1 MIHFSFSSVLMTFL
15 VSNLLLVVI
24 SLLFRNENILA
35 KLGFRLTAIFCI
47 ITLIRLLLPLELP
60 FTKTVILPKALSE
73 VLFAIRHR
81 YNVFPWLRISVWD
94 IFRLVWLVE
103 SIRRLI
109 ILFYSHW
116 KVRMLIRG
124 NSKDITK
131 QEPYASILMDLCT
144 ENQRKRIRMRTT
156 KFVNVPMITGLRNAL
171 ILLPADIDSSD
182 EDVMFALRHEVYH
195 YVHHDLWLKFA
206 VNCLSA
212 IYWWNPFTHLLSKQI
227 GILLEMR
234 VDNSIVSEG
243 EESTIR
249 YLSSMLHYMEGDP
262 ERDDV
267 SAQYMGMALKK
278 KSNLLRRLHMIQNR
292 EQKRSHLLS
301 AAMLLIVGSIY
312 IGSYL
317 FILENSTFE
326 QGITES
332 DRYTT
337 PRDDDIFAIQNDD
350 STYTIYLP
358 SLGINEVV
366 DSLELYPQIKIYSNK
381 EEYNEKIQNP

>member
-1 MIHFSFSSVLMTFL
+1 MIHFSLSSVLMTVL
-15 VSNLLLVVI
+15 VSNLLLVLI
-24 SLLFRNENILA
+24 SLLFRNEDVLA
-35 KLGFRLTAIFCI
+35 KIGFRLTAIFCI
-47 ITLIRLLLPLELP
+47 ITLIRLVLPLELP
-60 FTKTVILPKALSE
+60 FAKTVILPKVLSD
-73 VLFAIRHR
+73 VLFIFRHR
-81 YNVFPWLRISVWD
+81 YNVCSWLRISVWD

-103 SIRRLI
+103 SIRRLT
-109 ILFYSHW
+109 ILFYSHR
-116 KVRMLIRG
+116 KANVLVRG
-124 NSKDITK
+124 NSRDVTDE
-131 QEPYASILMDLCT
+131 EPYVSILMGLCT
-144 ENQRKRIRMRTT
+144 EKQRKRIRMRTT

-171 ILLPADIDSSD
+171 ILLPADIDSSN

-249 YLSSMLHYMEGDP
+249 YLSSMLHYMGGDP

-358 SLGINEVV
+358 SLGINEIV

>member
-1 MIHFSFSSVLMTFL
+1 MIHFSLSSVLMTVL
-15 VSNLLLVVI
+15 VSNLLLVLI
-24 SLLFRNENILA
+24 SLLFRNEDVLA
-35 KLGFRLTAIFCI
+35 KIGFRLTAIFCI
-47 ITLIRLLLPLELP
+47 ITLIRLVLPLELP
-60 FTKTVILPKALSE
+60 FAKTVILPKVLSD
-73 VLFAIRHR
+73 VLFIFRHR
-81 YNVFPWLRISVWD
+81 YNVCSWLRISVWD

-103 SIRRLI
+103 SIRRLT
-109 ILFYSHW
+109 ILFYSHR
-116 KVRMLIRG
+116 KANVLVRG
-124 NSKDITK
+124 NSRDVTDE
-131 QEPYASILMDLCT
+131 EPYVSILMGLCT
-144 ENQRKRIRMRTT
+144 EKQRKRIRMRTT

-171 ILLPADIDSSD
+171 ILLPADIDSSN

-358 SLGINEVV
+358 SLGINEIV

>member
-1 MIHFSFSSVLMTFL
+1 MIHFSLSSVLMTFL
-15 VSNLLLVVI
+15 VSNLLLVLI
-24 SLLFRNENILA
+24 SLLFRNEDVLA
-35 KLGFRLTAIFCI
+35 KIGFRLTAIFCI
-47 ITLIRLLLPLELP
+47 ITLIRLVLPLELP
-60 FTKTVILPKALSE
+60 FAKTVILPKVLSD
-73 VLFAIRHR
+73 VLFIFRHR
-81 YNVFPWLRISVWD
+81 YNVCSWLRISVWD

-103 SIRRLI
+103 SIRRLT
-109 ILFYSHW
+109 ILFYSHR
-116 KVRMLIRG
+116 KANVLVRG
-124 NSKDITK
+124 NSRDVTDE
-131 QEPYASILMDLCT
+131 EPYVSILMGLCT
-144 ENQRKRIRMRTT
+144 EKQRKRIRMRTT

-171 ILLPADIDSSD
+171 ILLPADIDSSN

-206 VNCLSA
+206 VNCLVA
-212 IYWWNPFTHLLSKQI
+212 IYWWNPFTHLLRKQI

-234 VDNSIVSEG
+234 VDDSIVSEG
-243 EESTIR
+243 EESTIG
-249 YLSSMLHYMEGDP
+249 YLSSMLRYMGGDP

-292 EQKRSHLLS
+292 EQKRSHILS
-301 AAMLLIVGSIY
+301 VLMLLIISSIY

-326 QGITES
+326 QKITES

-350 STYTIYLP
+350 NTYTIYLP

-366 DSLELYPQIKIYSNK
+366 DSLELYPKIKVYSNK
-381 EEYNEKIQNP
+381 EEYNETIQNP